1 MLVLIIVLAIIVL
14 IAIYFVACY
23 NGFVK
28 GKNSVKEAFA
38 TMDVY
43 LKKRWDLIPNLVNTV
58 KGYAKHEKQTLE
70 QVIAMR
76 NGNYSDM
83 SMEEKIQSGNKLTGA
98 ISKLFALAESYP
110 DLKANQNFLDLS
122 AQLRSIES
130 DIANS
135 RKYYNAVVKQFNN
148 KVEMFPSNI
157 VASMFNFK
165 TYESFEVA
173 DKSERENVQV
183 NFDD

>member
-1 MLVLIIVLAIIVL
+1 MIYIVLAIIAL
-14 IAIYFVACY
+14 IIIYFITCY
-23 NGFVK
+23 NGLIK
-28 GKNSVKEAFA
+28 QKNSVKEAFA

-58 KGYAKHEKQTLE
+58 KGYAKHEKETLAE
-70 QVIAMR
+70 VIAMR

-83 SMEEKIQSGNKLTGA
+83 SMEEKIQTGNKLTGA

-110 DLKANQNFLDLS
+110 ELKANQNFLDLS
-122 AQLRSIES
+122 GQLKSIEN

-157 VASMFNFK
+157 VASIFHFK
-165 TYESFEVA
+165 QYESFEVA
-173 DKSERENVQV
+173 DSKERENVQV
-183 NFDD
+183 EF